1 LSDGQGLSLSVRGE
15 AHQSVA
21 PDLVVLAGRV
31 TVAGTSKPDA
41 VEACA
46 KALEVLTAELA
57 ALGGLPLTVEYG
69 RSVLTWSA
77 YSATTHFERDHNAKT
92 GRHEPTGRVLASVD
106 LNVAVRD
113 FSLLEALGA
122 VFARLEAFNLNGVS
136 WYVDD
141 DNPAWPALRTA
152 AIEAALRKARDY
164 AGALGGS
171 LISVEHV
178 ADVGLLAGSGES
190 PRVFRAM
197 AGRAASAG
205 GPGDGVEAPSL
216 DPVPQE
222 ITAVIEAR
230 CRATSSPLAGT

>member
-1 LSDGQGLSLSVRGE
+1 MSDGQGLSLSVRGE
-15 AHQSVA
+15 ARQIVA
-21 PDLVVLAGRV
+21 PDLVILAGRV
-31 TVAGTSKPDA
+31 MVADASKPDA
-41 VEACA
+41 VGACA
-46 KALEVLTAELA
+46 RALAALTAELA
-57 ALGGLPLTVEYG
+57 ALGGVPLAVESG

-77 YSATTHFERDHNAKT
+77 YSATTHVERDHNPKT

-113 FSLLEALGA
+113 FSVLEALGA
-122 VFARLEAFNLNGVS
+122 VFARQEAFNLNGVS

-141 DNPAWPALRTA
+141 DNPAWPAVRTA
-152 AIEAALRKARDY
+152 AIEAALRKVRDY
-164 AGALGGS
+164 ASALGGS

-178 ADVGLLAGSGES
+178 ADVGLLAGSGEG
-190 PRVFRAM
+190 PRLFRAM

-205 GPGDGVEAPSL
+205 GPGDGMEAPSL

-230 CRATSSPLAGT
+230 CRATSAPLAGT